1 MRIIK
6 LKLTKIIYKRDFY
19 TFGVCYMIK
28 GINRQVVEVTET
40 DCEYFEKIMFF
51 VKPEYISVSE
61 SKIRE
66 RAGRIASSA
75 GAPPITKVKKSR
87 VHDVLKTA
95 LFFLCGAVTALIVLN
110 IIS

>member
-1 MRIIK
+1 
-6 LKLTKIIYKRDFY
+6 
-19 TFGVCYMIK
+19 MIK